1 MNQVH
6 TDKVASSVWTTG
18 SAFSGRCER
27 RYGRMVLLSSES
39 TTSSGGKVLSMIEF
53 MVLQWVIVTCR
64 ALQAACSR
72 DDDGD
77 RAVILRNDDASE
89 TQAADE

>member
-39 TTSSGGKVLSMIEF
+39 TTSSGGKVLSMIKL
-53 MVLQWVIVTCR
+53 MVLQWVIVMR
-64 ALQAACSR
+64 RVVQAACSR
-72 DDDGD
+72 DNDG
-77 RAVILRNDDASE
+77 RR
-89 TQAADE
+89 